1 MLSSGS
7 SAAATN
13 RRVTLME
20 QRQNETMARTG
31 QRRSTHNSSLPSVNS
46 SNNRGTPSLARIPDA
61 SRTVKIGTER
71 IDSTAMGT
79 SSSSSMHNMS
89 SKFNLRRGRGN
100 AVGSG
105 YYKPNDSQMQMQ
117 NTTMMSNEMTNNN
130 MAAQVTHHPKPP
142 SRSKTKNNFKGGRQ
156 IIDNRETMQSR
167 NARNETP
174 ISPARLTYGSPLSPG
189 QLRKGARFETEA
201 KKENE
206 KTSNSK

>member
-1 MLSSGS
+1 MSSGS
-7 SAAATN
+7 SAATAN

-46 SNNRGTPSLARIPDA
+46 TNNRGTPSLARIPDA

-71 IDSTAMGT
+71 IDATAMGT

-105 YYKPNDSQMQMQ
+105 YYKPNDSQMQ
-117 NTTMMSNEMTNNN
+117 NTT
-130 MAAQVTHHPKPP
+130 V
-142 SRSKTKNNFKGGRQ
+142 SKIKIATLWANVVV
-156 IIDNRETMQSR
+156 IIIVSLYNR
-167 NARNETP
+167 
-174 ISPARLTYGSPLSPG
+174 L
-189 QLRKGARFETEA
+189 
-201 KKENE
+201 
-206 KTSNSK
+206 